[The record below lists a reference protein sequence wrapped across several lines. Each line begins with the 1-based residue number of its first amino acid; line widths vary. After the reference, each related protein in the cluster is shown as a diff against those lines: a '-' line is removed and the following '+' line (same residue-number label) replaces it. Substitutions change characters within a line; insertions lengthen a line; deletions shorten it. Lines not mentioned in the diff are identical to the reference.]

1 MNNIFGK
8 VFYNLLEQDI
18 AQNIPPNDEEMSDQ
32 DAMQT
37 TGTDPEDMK
46 INTPSQKVMQA
57 TSDAQKHM
65 IGELKQWIE
74 ELSQFSE
81 YLNGMGPDSI
91 QSKLRSSMA
100 DTIFDKIK
108 VAENKKIAV
117 LEIKIN
123 YLVI

>member
-91 QSKLRSSMA
+91 QSNCK
-100 DTIFDKIK
+100 
-108 VAENKKIAV
+108 
-117 LEIKIN
+117 
-123 YLVI
+123 